1 MEIIS
6 VIMPYHKKRH
16 YVKESIK
23 SVLDQTYKN
32 FEIIIIYDDEDKSD
46 LNYIKNIENS
56 DKRISLIVNDKKI
69 GAGFSRN
76 LGVEKSKGSFIA
88 FLDCDD
94 VWHKN
99 KLEFQLKFMLEK
111 KLAITHTSYSIIDK
125 NNSVVGKREAKTNLD
140 YDSLLKSCDIG
151 LSTVMMK
158 KNLFNNNNRFPNTIT
173 KEDYIFWLRL
183 TKSGY
188 KIKSL
193 NLNLTNW
200 RKLKNSLSS
209 SVIQKLFDGFL
220 VYYKY
225 MHYNFIT
232 SFFCLIRLSIYSLFK

>member
-1 MEIIS
+1 MLFIE
-6 VIMPYHKKRH
+6 
-16 YVKESIK
+16 KE
-23 SVLDQTYKN
+23 
-32 FEIIIIYDDEDKSD
+32 
-46 LNYIKNIENS
+46 
-56 DKRISLIVNDKKI
+56 
-69 GAGFSRN
+69 
-76 LGVEKSKGSFIA
+76 
-88 FLDCDD
+88 
-94 VWHKN
+94 
-99 KLEFQLKFMLEK
+99 KFMLEK

-140 YDSLLKSCDIG
+140 YDLLLKSCDIG

>member
-32 FEIIIIYDDEDKSD
+32 FEIIIIYDDEDKND

-111 KLAITHTSYSIIDK
+111 KLVITHTSYSIIDK

>member
-140 YDSLLKSCDIG
+140 YDLLLKSCDIG

-158 KNLFNNNNRFPNTIT
+158 KNLFN
-173 KEDYIFWLRL
+173 K
-183 TKSGY
+183 
-188 KIKSL
+188 
-193 NLNLTNW
+193 
-200 RKLKNSLSS
+200 
-209 SVIQKLFDGFL
+209 
-220 VYYKY
+220 
-225 MHYNFIT
+225 
-232 SFFCLIRLSIYSLFK
+232 